1 MKAKIDDARITAVAL
16 GEADGRTS
24 DSVQAWARTSAEAGA
39 ALEETRRLAESLAT
53 ELGAVGGRWSAGL
66 TDAQRA
72 ALTAYRPP
80 RRRFP
85 RVSVPALG
93 LRQRPLAALGATMV
107 ALSFICLASP
117 AGTAFITGLYAWRD
131 QVKSS
136 TGHQSATRS
145 VYDGPSVS
153 IWDVLRG
160 GPSRGEVGGGGGADE
175 YEAYAGVDGAREAV
189 DVPGLVATAAPR
201 APVTG
206 GVGGGEAPL
215 PGAAPMVVKEAALSL
230 EVPNVRVAVDRAG
243 VIAAQHGGFVVS
255 SDAYRSDAPGE
266 TSNDYSYASMT
277 VRLPVDSFQAAVNGL
292 RALASRVMTESSSGQ
307 EVTAEYVDMQSQV
320 ANLEA
325 TRARV
330 RAFLDQARTV
340 EEALQ
345 VNAELTRLEGDIN
358 VLKGRMAQLADQA
371 AYSTIN
377 VEFHAPQADT
387 EAPAKADV
395 AWNPRQT
402 ARRAMAALVGI
413 VKVLVDAG
421 IWLAIVFLPI
431 AVPFWLVAWAVHRRR
446 GRP

>member
-1 MKAKIDDARITAVAL
+1 M
-16 GEADGRTS
+16 
-24 DSVQAWARTSAEAGA
+24 
-39 ALEETRRLAESLAT
+39 
-53 ELGAVGGRWSAGL
+53 
-66 TDAQRA
+66 
-72 ALTAYRPP
+72 
-80 RRRFP
+80 
-85 RVSVPALG
+85 
-93 LRQRPLAALGATMV
+93 
-107 ALSFICLASP
+107 
-117 AGTAFITGLYAWRD
+117 
-131 QVKSS
+131 
-136 TGHQSATRS
+136 
-145 VYDGPSVS
+145 
-153 IWDVLRG
+153 
-160 GPSRGEVGGGGGADE
+160 
-175 YEAYAGVDGAREAV
+175 
-189 DVPGLVATAAPR
+189 
-201 APVTG
+201 
-206 GVGGGEAPL
+206 
-215 PGAAPMVVKEAALSL
+215 
-230 EVPNVRVAVDRAG
+230 
-243 VIAAQHGGFVVS
+243 
-255 SDAYRSDAPGE
+255 
-266 TSNDYSYASMT
+266 
-277 VRLPVDSFQAAVNGL
+277 NGL
-292 RALASRVMTESSSGQ
+292 RGLASRVMTESSSGQ

-371 AYSTIN
+371 AYSTIT